1 VPCSLSA
8 RLSGANSTVRGGP
21 HTGPSHA
28 DPRSTAGSPA
38 ARRPTLRGVALAP
51 LAPGVLA
58 WLQDPPGRGRPNA
71 GVVVDPDGVTVVD
84 TLMTPDQYEPFAAE
98 VEAIGLPVRRIVLT
112 GSSVEQ
118 AGGTGRLKLAAV
130 YGSRQASVHLDQPPN
145 VESWRALYPASAD
158 LFDDVVTRPVSH
170 VVAGDVQLTPAVTL
184 VATGGQMAEN
194 VVAVVPGAQIL
205 FAGAMCSFGA
215 APLCWQGD
223 PARWAGE
230 LDRLIDLA
238 PIVVP
243 GHGPVGGEE
252 EVRDLQAYLRAC
264 VAAGGDPSRLGH
276 GPWDT
281 WADREHDE
289 VNVERAALLAAGDDA
304 VPTSML
310 RLAGLA

>member
-1 VPCSLSA
+1 MTVAVITPRRSGTGGNALPCAPVP
-8 RLSGANSTVRGGP
+8 
-21 HTGPSHA
+21 
-28 DPRSTAGSPA
+28 
-38 ARRPTLRGVALAP
+38 LAP

-71 GVVVDPDGVTVVD
+71 GVVVDHDGVTVID
-84 TLMTPDQYEPFAAE
+84 TLMTSDQYEPFAAE

-145 VESWRALYPASAD
+145 VESWRALYPAAAD
-158 LFDDVVTRPVSH
+158 LFEDVATRPVSH
-170 VVAGDVQLTPAVTL
+170 VVAGDVQLTAAVTL
-184 VATGGQMAEN
+184 LATGGQMAEN

-223 PARWAGE
+223 PARWADE

-252 EVRDLQAYLRAC
+252 EVRELQAYLRAC
-264 VAAGGDPSRLGH
+264 VAAAGEPARIGA
-276 GPWDT
+276 GPWDG

-289 VNVERAALLAAGDDA
+289 VNVERAALLGAGDDA